1 MIEAW
6 LKLPEWVR
14 VTVAATV
21 CFGLFTSDLFSSV
34 EMNESQLYPIALL
47 PLYRVRMRNLLWIMC
62 GLTAV
67 LTVAGYLIAPPADI
81 WDGVTNRVFSLLV
94 IGVTVAGMSKMAEY
108 EHKLFIDSVTDP
120 LTGLL
125 NRRYFNELSE
135 KEAARSRRHG
145 LSFAVLMLDI
155 DHFKRINDTFGHPVG
170 DVAIKAL
177 AQVCNKALRPHD
189 ILARYGG
196 EEFILTLPHT
206 DEEGARVVAERIRQ
220 AVEEI
225 ELATPTDPVRFT
237 VSIGIS
243 IYKKDRPFEQ
253 LVGRADEALYK
264 AKQNGRNRVISL
276 PFENGLAHA

>member
-6 LKLPEWVR
+6 LKLPEWAR
-14 VTVAATV
+14 VAVAALV
-21 CFGLFTSDLFSSV
+21 CFGLFTSDLISSV

-62 GLTAV
+62 SLTAV
-67 LTVAGYLIAPPADI
+67 LTVAGYLIAPPTDV
-81 WDGVTNRVFSLLV
+81 WDGVTNRIFSLLV
-94 IGVTVAGMSKMAEY
+94 IAVTVAGMSKMADY

-145 LSFAVLMLDI
+145 LIFAVLMLDI
-155 DHFKRINDTFGHPVG
+155 DHFKRINDMFGHPVG

-220 AVEEI
+220 TVEEI
-225 ELATPTDPVRFT
+225 ELATPTGPVRFT

-243 IYKKDRPFEQ
+243 IYAKDLAFEQ
-253 LVGRADEALYK
+253 LVARADEALYK
-264 AKQNGRNRVISL
+264 AKESGRNRVVSL
-276 PFENGLAHA
+276 PFGNRMAHA